1 MPIDVSDLSG
11 TIVPKSDQLNAEQL
25 LTGPLTITVTDVRV
39 GGGDEQPITVHYA
52 GENGRPYKPCKTMR
66 KLLIFSWGKD
76 GRTWIGRSATLYN
89 DPLVRF
95 GGAEVGGIRISHLSH
110 IDRDINLSLT
120 STRGKKAPHVV
131 KRLVIED
138 QEERLSKLEARG
150 REAAEMGKEAKA
162 RFWKSLSAADQVA
175 LTERAKRPA
184 PAIVDETTGETLI
197 GEGE

>member
-1 MPIDVSDLSG
+1 MPTDVSDLRWS
-11 TIVPKSDQLNAEQL
+11 TLPKSDQLNAEQL
-25 LTGPLTITVTDVRV
+25 LTGPMTITITDVRV
-39 GGGDEQPITVHYA
+39 GSGDEQPVIIHYE

-66 KLLIFSWGKD
+66 RLLTFAWGFD
-76 GRTWIGRSATLYN
+76 GRTWAGRSLTVYN

-95 GGAEVGGIRISHLSH
+95 GGAEVGGIRISHMSH
-110 IDRDINLSLT
+110 IAKDINLALT

-131 KRLVIED
+131 KRLIIED

-150 REAAEMGKEAKA
+150 REAAGMGQDAKSKW
-162 RFWKSLSAADQVA
+162 WKSLSAADRAA

>member
-66 KLLIFSWGKD
+66 KLLIFAWGKD
-76 GRTWIGRSATLYN
+76 GRAWIGRSATLYN

-110 IDRDINLSLT
+110 IDRDISLALT
-120 STRGKKAPHVV
+120 STRGKKASHTI

-150 REAAEMGKEAKA
+150 REAAEMGKEAKS
-162 RFWKSLSAADQVA
+162 RFWKSLSAADQAA

>member
-39 GGGDEQPITVHYA
+39 GSGDEQPITVHYA

-66 KLLIFSWGKD
+66 KLLIFAWGKD
-76 GRTWIGRSATLYN
+76 GREWVGRSATLYN

-120 STRGKKAPHVV
+120 STRGKKAPHTI

-162 RFWKSLSAADQVA
+162 RFWRSLSAADQAA

>member
-52 GENGRPYKPCKTMR
+52 GEAGRPYKPCKTMR
-66 KLLIFSWGKD
+66 KLLIFAWGKD
-76 GRTWIGRSATLYN
+76 GRAWIGRSATLYN

-110 IDRDINLSLT
+110 IERDISLSLT
-120 STRGKKAPHVV
+120 STRGKKAPHTI
-131 KRLVIED
+131 KRLVVED

-162 RFWKSLSAADQVA
+162 RFWRSLTAADQAA

>member
-39 GGGDEQPITVHYA
+39 GSGDEQPITVHYA

-66 KLLIFSWGKD
+66 KLLIFAWGKD
-76 GRTWIGRSATLYN
+76 GRAWIGRSATLYN

-120 STRGKKAPHVV
+120 STRGKKAPHTI

-162 RFWKSLSAADQVA
+162 RFWRSLTAADQAA